1 MDKEN
6 LKELKQ
12 RFNELFKAGDLAAA
26 CEVAE
31 EIMRAFPESASGYYY
46 ALVAETKNFR
56 VRGDEKKTEELYARF
71 CERAEKPLAD
81 KYGEKLAAL
90 LRQMECFYEKSVQPI
105 SLNSMIFFSRSS
117 RVTSNLCARQS
128 MQRNCVAPRLMSF
141 LVSPTS
147 LWVSSR
153 PQDMHFSI

>member
-26 CEVAE
+26 GEVAE

-71 CERAEKPLAD
+71 CERAEKPLAE

-90 LRQMECFYEKSVQPI
+90 NAAETKPAPAKAEKKAAGAPAA
-105 SLNSMIFFSRSS
+105 SRS
-117 RVTSNLCARQS
+117 
-128 MQRNCVAPRLMSF
+128 
-141 LVSPTS
+141 
-147 LWVSSR
+147 
-153 PQDMHFSI
+153 